1 MTAELTNKQKKDYAR
16 MLFLKENLT
25 QQEIAER
32 VGVARQTLSRWITQ
46 EKWEE
51 LRIGILQTS
60 QHRIAEINQQ
70 LAEINKQIQSR
81 EAGKKFATPAEADTI
96 TKLVNA
102 VKKLENETSI
112 SDIISVGMEFCD
124 WLRPQDP
131 DKAKEIVKLF
141 DKFIKD
147 KL

>member
-1 MTAELTNKQKKDYAR
+1 MAELNIKQKKDYAR
-16 MLFLKENLT
+16 TLYLKENLT

-32 VGVARQTLSRWITQ
+32 VGVARQTLSRWITT

-51 LRIGILQTS
+51 LRCGILQTS
-60 QHRIAEINQQ
+60 QHRIAEINRQI
-70 LAEINKQIQSR
+70 AEINRQIQSR
-81 EAGKKFATPAEADTI
+81 EPGKRFATAAEADTI

-112 SDIISVGMEFCD
+112 SDIITVGMEFCD

>member
-1 MTAELTNKQKKDYAR
+1 MAELNIKQKKDYAR
-16 MLFLKENLT
+16 TLYLKENLT

-32 VGVARQTLSRWITQ
+32 VGVARQTLSRWITA

-51 LRIGILQTS
+51 LRCSILQTS

-70 LAEINKQIQSR
+70 IAEINRQIKER
-81 EAGKKFATPAEADTI
+81 EPGKRFATAAEADTI

-112 SDIISVGMEFCD
+112 SDIITVGMEFCD